1 MVCHEGLWSSYK
13 INIAVDSTEVPHI
26 LSLQVRAV
34 APAVNADRYV
44 VVALANE
51 VGNIEVCIGV
61 CTL

>member
-1 MVCHEGLWSSYK
+1 MVCNESLWSGYE

-51 VGNIEVCIGV
+51 VGNIEVSIGV
-61 CTL
+61 GTL

>member
-1 MVCHEGLWSSYK
+1 MVCHESLWSSYE
-13 INIAVDSTEVPHI
+13 INITVDSTQMPHI

-34 APAVNADRYV
+34 APAVNANRYV

-61 CTL
+61 GAL

>member
-1 MVCHEGLWSSYK
+1 MICHESLWSSYE
-13 INIAVDSTEVPHI
+13 INIAVNTTEVPHI

-34 APAVNADRYV
+34 APAVNTYGYV

-51 VGNIEVCIGV
+51 VGNIEVCIGI